1 MMHSITAMLCQFDE
15 LLSFGC
21 VEFAPSFAV
30 PLFCVIWYDRGE
42 QQAATA
48 VNRGNL
54 GFAL

>member
-1 MMHSITAMLCQFDE
+1 MHSITAMLCQFDE

-21 VEFAPSFAV
+21 VELAPSFAV
-30 PLFCVIWYDRGE
+30 PLFCVFWYDRGE